1 MTARKFP
8 GENNGRLASAG
19 SYQVDVTSG
28 NLHLVVTDYAQADIG
43 EDFVFRRCYDSL
55 RIRRGQP
62 LGDRWLLN
70 TAGIIERDGRKLRAF
85 VDTFHR
91 EKFRQ
96 SGGRWENENGS
107 TLGCRLIEHISGF
120 IMEDIKRSRV
130 YEYDKEGRLL
140 RLTRFGAQSLEFA
153 YAGKHL
159 AKIVLASGREID
171 FSFAEGRLRTL
182 TDGLGRI
189 NLYEYEEGLLT
200 GVTYPNNG
208 RLTYEYT
215 PEGLLLAARSRT
227 GKQFLACSYD
237 RYGRIIRLQPESG
250 APFCYTYR
258 EQERQAVVSRQGE
271 PDRVYAW
278 NRLKQIES
286 IRQEDGSCQSFEY
299 DARGNCIS
307 VRSQEGTIRRK
318 YDGADMLI
326 EEQLP
331 NGRVTSYRRDE
342 RGRVVEQQD
351 NTGGIIRRTW
361 SAGGLC
367 LTRKKRLAERQW
379 QQDAWAYDARGRLVR
394 RSYGDAETVFLYE
407 EGAPLPARM
416 ETADGAKFTFRYD
429 RANRLLAISCEAG
442 ERIFGWTPMDFLA
455 SDTDALGRRIAYR
468 YDLQGRLVTVT
479 LPGEAGEETWRILRN
494 GDGTRKGAAD
504 LEGRRI
510 SLGQPV
516 INGADA
522 AYKEKGR
529 QPGAI
534 RPMRF
539 YDIGGQLFE
548 ERLFYDE
555 PSGAADWDEE
565 DLGLSGWIDESGAE
579 PSGTAL
585 SREAAAECYGV
596 HGWKYDDRLR
606 CTEER
611 FWLDAQD
618 EVTAS
623 GRVRTIRYLYDAA
636 GRRIVANDNR
646 GASVSFRYTPLGQ
659 VAEIRWRINEER
671 DYALRCRY
679 DGAGL
684 PVSCE
689 RQLDYRTKGALWEEV
704 PFPVMGKLAG
714 AGCVPHLVLP
724 EAAGEGAAAAE
735 VLHANRAGWPLLV
748 RDAAGHEHAFAYDAL
763 GGVRGYMGAGRR
775 IAYRTDIWGRVTE
788 ARIREHG
795 SEAEEVWYFACDYAG
810 NVTEIRSPAG
820 EVTRCTYDERN
831 RLAAL
836 SGQDWLNLA
845 GQALSAR
852 QQQQQVRR
860 LAGQA
865 VLVENCAPLSLA
877 EFVLGT
883 QPVYRDS
890 TGYIRGF

>member
-28 NLHLVVTDYAQADIG
+28 NLHLVVTDYVQADIG

-70 TAGIIERDGRKLRAF
+70 TAGCIERDGRKLRAF
-85 VDTFHR
+85 IDTFHR

-96 SGGRWENENGS
+96 SGGHWENENGS
-107 TLGCRLIEHISGF
+107 TLGCRLSEHVSGF
-120 IMEDIKRSRV
+120 LMEDIKRSRV

-159 AKIVLASGREID
+159 ARIVLASGKAVD
-171 FSFAEGRLRTL
+171 FSFEDGKLRTL
-182 TDGLGRI
+182 KDGLGRT
-189 NLYEYEEGLLT
+189 NLYEYEGGLLT

-215 PEGLLLAARSRT
+215 PEGLLLSARSRT
-227 GKQFLACSYD
+227 GKQFLSCSYD
-237 RYGRIIRLQPESG
+237 RYGRISRLQPESG

-271 PDRVYAW
+271 PDRIYAW
-278 NRLKQIES
+278 NKLKQLES
-286 IRQEDGSCQSFEY
+286 IRQEDGSCRSFEY
-299 DARGNCIS
+299 DDRGNCIS
-307 VRSQEGTIRRK
+307 IRDEGRTIRRK
-318 YDGADMLI
+318 YDGADLLI

-331 NGRVTSYRRDE
+331 NGKVISYRRDE

-367 LTRKKRLAERQW
+367 LSRKKRLAERQW
-379 QQDAWAYDARGRLVR
+379 QMDAWEYDALGRLVR
-394 RSYGDAETVFLYE
+394 RSYGDEETVFLYE
-407 EGAPLPARM
+407 EGAPLPSRM

-468 YDLQGRLVTVT
+468 YDLQGQLVTVT

-510 SLGQPV
+510 SLGQAV
-516 INGADA
+516 MAGGDA
-522 AYKEKGR
+522 AYKEKGCRPR
-529 QPGAI
+529 QAG
-534 RPMRF
+534 PMRF
-539 YDIGGQLFE
+539 FDIGGQLFE

-555 PSGAADWDEE
+555 AAGGA
-565 DLGLSGWIDESGAE
+565 G
-579 PSGTAL
+579 
-585 SREAAAECYGV
+585 ECYGV

-618 EVTAS
+618 ELTAS

-636 GRRIVANDNR
+636 GRRIAANDNR
-646 GASVSFRYTPLGQ
+646 GATVSFRYTSLAQ
-659 VAEIRWRINEER
+659 VAEIRWRINQER
-671 DYALRCRY
+671 DCALRCRY
-679 DGAGL
+679 DGAGRL
-684 PVSCE
+684 VSCE
-689 RQLDYRTKGALWEEV
+689 RQLDYRTKGALWEDV

-714 AGCVPHLVLP
+714 AGFVPRLVLP
-724 EAAGEGAAAAE
+724 EGSGEADAAME
-735 VLHANRAGWPLLV
+735 VLAANRAGWPLLV
-748 RDAAGHEHAFAYDAL
+748 RDASGNEHAFEYDAL
-763 GGVRGYMGAGRR
+763 GGVRAYRGAGCC

-795 SEAEEVWYFACDYAG
+795 SEAETVWYFACDYAG

-820 EVTRCTYDERN
+820 EVTSCTYDERN
-831 RLAAL
+831 QLAAL

-845 GQALSAR
+845 GKVLTAR
-852 QQQQQVRR
+852 EQQQQVRR

-865 VLVENCAPLSLA
+865 VLVESGAPMSLA